1 MLLMIGDKFYNEQEI
16 RQLLRQQS
24 ELINKLKIMLLQAC
38 SDFCV
43 FVDDHAE
50 TMQCAHYFRYQS
62 CKGCPLNESGD
73 NCRWIFE
80 DEALDLIAQGLQLT
94 VKEKNT

>member
-38 SDFCV
+38 SDFSTLV
-43 FVDDHAE
+43 EDHAE

-62 CKGCPLNESGD
+62 CKGCPLNDDGD
-73 NCRWIFE
+73 NCHWMFE
-80 DEALDLIAQGLQLT
+80 NEALDLISQDLKG
-94 VKEKNT
+94 VIK